1 MRAAADI
8 GPRTSHE
15 DRDVI
20 KRALIAT
27 AMVILVTSC
36 AAPPHTEGRGDR
48 QGAQSAAPAGA
59 LAGGGPLRGL
69 PGSTLPHLDRLGPG
83 QPANLTQVLHIG
95 VALAD
100 RDRAGLAAFLARISD
115 PHSAEYRHV
124 LTPQQYAAR
133 FGADPTSYQAVLAWL
148 RASGLQV
155 TLTTTAGT
163 YVQATGTVAKLE
175 RAFGVEIRRF
185 QQGTLSFV
193 ANTGAPQVPADLGIT
208 AVLGLNDLER
218 FTTFSHSSQLLA
230 VHRASGP
237 VPSGV
242 MTGSWHASDLWS
254 MYDMPDDNQ
263 GQGETMAI
271 IGAGLT
277 STVITDLR
285 SAEQISKLPQIPVTV
300 INAGA
305 GPFNDDSNRTE
316 WDLDTQAS
324 TGMAPQAKQ
333 EDLYF
338 GASLQLADIEAAIAR
353 WVDDN
358 RDPQAS
364 ASLGRC
370 ENAPWDPTVLDNTFE
385 PVLEQ
390 TLAQAEAQGQTLFA
404 ATGDTG
410 ASCYNVTGVNG
421 VVPTTGDPRL
431 TYPAASPHAVGVGGT
446 VLYSDGSTPPHRGV
460 EYAWTY
466 TGGGTSV
473 FIPAP
478 AYQRSEADVVGKCV
492 VSDRG
497 DPSVAG
503 SPCRG
508 LPDVAALSGDVVTS
522 GYAVFDSASA
532 GWINVSGTSVSSP
545 LWLGIW
551 TRLQAAARH
560 GLGFA
565 GPTLY
570 SFGSGTATGARDFYD
585 ITVGSNGPYHAAAGW
600 DYVSGWGVPDVT
612 ALLLDVDGRTAAY
625 ASGAGSGGGS
635 GGSAGG
641 GGSGKPVQST
651 NPCGPLWTDPSGD
664 AHDFNQTLLA
674 NEAQLDLTGG
684 TMHDDGTTLVVRL
697 YVVDLEKNIPRNGGT
712 AIAWEASWS
721 SGGQRYVALAE
732 YRVDGTVSFF
742 DANGNTL
749 NADAGA
755 LVTGPGGYAE
765 IDVPL
770 AHLGSPAPGAVLTQP
785 SGQTWTWVY
794 DAYVPQVNAGVL
806 GEGYDTGGPQ
816 FDYQVGS
823 TCTGGTTGGAT
834 GGYRMAASD
843 GGVFRFGSAAFYGS
857 MGGKHLNAPV
867 VGMTAERDGGGY
879 WLVASDGGVF
889 SFGEAGFHGSTGN
902 IRLNAPIVGM
912 AATSD
917 GDGYW
922 LVASDGGVFSFG
934 DAAFHGSTG
943 NIRLN
948 APIVGMAATSD
959 GGGYWLVA
967 SDGGVFNFGD
977 ATFHGSMGGVRLN
990 RPIVGMAAPSGR
1002 DGYWLVARDGGL
1014 FSFGDAGFHG
1024 SMGETRLRQPVVA
1037 VSS

>member
-8 GPRTSHE
+8 GSRTQHE

-27 AMVILVTSC
+27 AMLVLVTSC
-36 AAPPHTEGRGDR
+36 AAPAHTEGGGDR
-48 QGAQSAAPAGA
+48 QGARSAAPAGG
-59 LAGGGPLRGL
+59 LAGGGPLRAL

-83 QPANLTQVLHIG
+83 QPADLTQVLHIG

-100 RDRAGLAAFLARISD
+100 RDPAGLAAFLAHISD
-115 PHSAEYRHV
+115 PHSAQYRHV
-124 LTPQQYAAR
+124 LTPRQYAAR

-148 RASGLQV
+148 RAAGLQV

-163 YVQATGTVAKLE
+163 YVQATGTVANLE
-175 RAFGVEIRRF
+175 RAFGVKIRRF
-185 QQGTLSFV
+185 QQGSLTFV

-218 FTTFSHSSQLLA
+218 FTTFSHPSQLLA
-230 VHRASGP
+230 VRRASGP

-277 STVITDLR
+277 STVISDLR

-324 TGMAPQAKQ
+324 TGMAPQANH

-338 GASLQLADIEAAIAR
+338 GASLQLADVEAAIAR

-446 VLYSDGSTPPHRGV
+446 VLYSDRSTPPHRGV

-478 AYQRSEADVVGKCV
+478 TYQRSVTAVVGKCV
-492 VSDRG
+492 MSDSG
-497 DPSVAG
+497 DTSVAG

-508 LPDVAALSGDVVTS
+508 LPDVAALSGDIVTS
-522 GYAVFDSASA
+522 GYAVFDSAS
-532 GWINVSGTSVSSP
+532 GGQINVSGTSVSSP

-551 TRLQAAARH
+551 TRLQAAARQ

-570 SFGSGTATGARDFYD
+570 SMGTGAATGARDFYD
-585 ITVGSNGPYHAAAGW
+585 ITVGTNGPYHAAAGW

-625 ASGAGSGGGS
+625 APGAGSGGGT

-641 GGSGKPVQST
+641 GGSGQPVQTT

-664 AHDFNQTLLA
+664 AHDFNQALLA

-684 TMHDDGTTLVVRL
+684 TMNDDGTTLVVRL
-697 YVVDLEKNIPRNGGT
+697 YVVDLEKNVPRDGGT
-712 AIAWEASWS
+712 AMAWEASWS
-721 SGGQRYVALAE
+721 YGGQRYVAVAE
-732 YRVDGTVSFF
+732 YRVDGTASFF
-742 DANGNTL
+742 DASGNTL
-749 NADAGA
+749 NSDAGA
-755 LVTGPGGYAE
+755 LVAGPGGYAE

-785 SGQTWTWVY
+785 SGETWTWVY
-794 DAYVPQVNAGVL
+794 DAYVPQVDAGVL

-816 FDYQVGS
+816 FDYQVGG
-823 TCTGGTTGGAT
+823 TCTAGTTGS
-834 GGYRMAASD
+834 YRMTTSD
-843 GGVFRFGSAAFYGS
+843 GGVFTFGSAAFYGS
-857 MGGKHLNAPV
+857 MGGKHLN
-867 VGMTAERDGGGY
+867 
-879 WLVASDGGVF
+879 S
-889 SFGEAGFHGSTGN
+889 
-902 IRLNAPIVGM
+902 PIVGM
-912 AATSD
+912 AATPD
-917 GDGYW
+917 GSGYW

-943 NIRLN
+943 SLQLN
-948 APIVGMAATSD
+948 APIVGVAATPD

-967 SDGGVFNFGD
+967 SDGGVFSFGD
-977 ATFHGSMGGVRLN
+977 AAFHGSTGSLQLNAPVVGMAATPDGGGYWLVASDGGVFSFGDAGFHGSMGGVRLN
-990 RPIVGMAAPSGR
+990 RPVVGMAAPSSR
-1002 DGYWLVARDGGL
+1002 VGYWLVASDGGV
-1014 FSFGDAGFHG
+1014 FSFGDAAFDG
-1024 SMGETRLRQPVVA
+1024 SMGQARLRQPVVA
-1037 VSS
+1037 IAR